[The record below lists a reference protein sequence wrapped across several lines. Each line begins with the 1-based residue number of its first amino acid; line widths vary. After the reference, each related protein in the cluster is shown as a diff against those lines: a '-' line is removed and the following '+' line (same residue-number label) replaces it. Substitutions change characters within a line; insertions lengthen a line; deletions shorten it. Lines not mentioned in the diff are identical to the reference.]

1 MRWRCCIR
9 NRRHASICNRE
20 LCECGA
26 KGGAEL
32 VLGLERAL
40 NDPNCLFH
48 AMYCA
53 MSLSDTLQVRELQA
67 HGVEAARWVA

>member
-1 MRWRCCIR
+1 MW
-9 NRRHASICNRE
+9 
-20 LCECGA
+20 GQ
-26 KGGAEL
+26 GGARL

-67 HGVEAARWVA
+67 HGEAAAQWVA